1 MARRSD
7 RSDRDE
13 RDTPAISNQR
23 LLLPLLDFTTIP
35 PSDLLRS
42 IEDRRTF
49 YPERATRPASSYS
62 RPRHRLESA
71 PGYNILPFGVR
82 FEEPR
87 KVLVCVR
94 RKQRRE
100 VLFAL
105 KRTGRG
111 AGKKRHKR
119 SMYSDV
125 RC

>member
-7 RSDRDE
+7 RSFRDE
-13 RDTPAISNQR
+13 RDTFAISNRR
-23 LLLPLLDFTTIP
+23 LLLPLLDLTTITP
-35 PSDLLRS
+35 PDLLRS

-49 YPERATRPASSYS
+49 YPERATRPASSFS
-62 RPRHRLESA
+62 RPRHRLEVS

-100 VLFAL
+100 VLFAM
-105 KRTGRG
+105 KRTGKG
-111 AGKKRHKR
+111 GGKRRHKR
-119 SMYSDV
+119 GPYSDV